1 MEKNVEK
8 NRRKKTNET
17 KKKKQ
22 ERKNVLSLRGTIR
35 RNARPDTTTIRKG
48 IMTRSFPEANEA
60 ATG

>member
-1 MEKNVEK
+1 MEKNV
-8 NRRKKTNET
+8 KKTG
-17 KKKKQ
+17 KKKQ
-22 ERKNVLSLRGTIR
+22 GRKNVLSLRGTIR